1 MAEPEITAATT
12 IAIAV
17 RINPR
22 DWFNGETFC
31 GPVTVDDFSM
41 CAFCQGGIERLYF
54 VTMRGG
60 DDGVGALAKHA
71 NETVSQASA
80 DQIRLAIA
88 APRRLITAGAQ
99 TNASNTNR
107 I

>member
-1 MAEPEITAATT
+1 MAEPEITATT
-12 IAIAV
+12 NAIAV

-22 DWFNGETFC
+22 DWFNGC
-31 GPVTVDDFSM
+31 GSVTVDDFSM

-54 VTMRGG
+54 VTMRRG

-71 NETVSQASA
+71 NETVSQGSA